1 MGLFRIRNRWRTAA
15 MDSPCSFSTWCVST
29 RRISGRSIRQPSR
42 TSCSSIFMNIG
53 WSQPDIEEAPMDH
66 KDHDHT
72 HDRHAPVEDRDE
84 LTYYEKRIW
93 AIQALLVEKGIITA
107 DEVRQQI
114 ETVDAHTPADGAAV
128 VARAWVDPAFKA
140 RLLHD
145 AKAAVAELGFDSGE
159 APVLV
164 AVENTPKVHN
174 VVVCTLCSCYPRA
187 LLGLPPD
194 WYKSL
199 SYRSRTVVDPRGV
212 LREFGL
218 ELDPDVEVRVYDS
231 SADMRYLVVPE
242 RPPGTEDMSEAELA
256 ALITRDSLIGV
267 TKPRPP
273 EQLADLKA
281 AAPA

>member
-1 MGLFRIRNRWRTAA
+1 
-15 MDSPCSFSTWCVST
+15 
-29 RRISGRSIRQPSR
+29 
-42 TSCSSIFMNIG
+42 MNIG
-53 WSQPDIEEAPMDH
+53 WSQPDFQEIPMDH
-66 KDHDHT
+66 ADHDRA
-72 HDRHAPVEDRDE
+72 HDRHAPIEDREE
-84 LTYYEKRIW
+84 LTYYEKRVW
-93 AIQALLVEKGIITA
+93 AIQALLVEKGVISA

-114 ETVDAHTPADGAAV
+114 EAVDARTPADGAKV
-128 VARAWVDPAFKA
+128 VARAWVEPAFKA

-159 APVLV
+159 SPVLV

-199 SYRSRTVVDPRGV
+199 SYRSRAVIDPRGV
-212 LREFGL
+212 LQEFGL

-231 SADMRYLVVPE
+231 SADMRYLVIPE
-242 RPPGTEDMSEAELA
+242 RPPGTEYMSETELA
-256 ALITRDSLIGV
+256 SLVTRDSMIGV
-267 TKPRPP
+267 TKPRLPGQRP
-273 EQLADLKA
+273 DLKA